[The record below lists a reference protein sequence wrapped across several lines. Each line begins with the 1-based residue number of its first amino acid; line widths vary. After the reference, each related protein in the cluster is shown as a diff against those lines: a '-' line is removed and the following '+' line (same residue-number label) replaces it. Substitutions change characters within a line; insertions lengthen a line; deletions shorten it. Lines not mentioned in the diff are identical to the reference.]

1 MSHLVP
7 HVFLTPP
14 RSPAVS
20 IADSYLSRRLDK
32 GPRNIS
38 GIVTT
43 RDPSEGPA
51 SQSRVHDI
59 ISVYRNEREQ
69 GELGKVEGQ
78 VKRKWGE
85 GTGGDASSSS
95 TA

>member
-1 MSHLVP
+1 
-7 HVFLTPP
+7 
-14 RSPAVS
+14 
-20 IADSYLSRRLDK
+20 
-32 GPRNIS
+32 
-38 GIVTT
+38 VTT